1 MDFKYN
7 TYLHLCSSYSVYHN
21 RKKLLILLEDIFIQ
35 NSFSWIYI
43 LCHSFIQV
51 PPKKLWD
58 PFFHASPSTSQ
69 LLVNRSRD
77 QISNVYLPLD
87 VYTSHK
93 IGKINYVHNV
103 IIRLK
108 MLINCNSNSVN
119 QREMPS
125 SIQIYLHK
133 FLLAHVDSCHNF
145 KCLIC
150 ISSWFIQID
159 IWKNH
164 LQLKMIEDEDQ
175 LSRDLS

>member
-1 MDFKYN
+1 MEHWQWILSTTLTC
-7 TYLHLCSSYSVYHN
+7 TYAVVIPYITIEIVKTVNSTQ
-21 RKKLLILLEDIFIQ
+21 DIFIQ

-69 LLVNRSRD
+69 LLVDRSRD

-125 SIQIYLHK
+125 SIQIYLHDL
-133 FLLAHVDSCHNF
+133 FRS
-145 KCLIC
+145 
-150 ISSWFIQID
+150 ISEKITFSWR
-159 IWKNH
+159 W
-164 LQLKMIEDEDQ
+164 LKMKIN
-175 LSRDLS
+175 